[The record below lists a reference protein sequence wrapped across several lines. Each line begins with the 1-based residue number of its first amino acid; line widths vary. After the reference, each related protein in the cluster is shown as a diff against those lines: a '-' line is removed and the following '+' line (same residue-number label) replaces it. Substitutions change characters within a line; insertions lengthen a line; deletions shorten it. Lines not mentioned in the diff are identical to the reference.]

1 MKKSK
6 NILKSFGFAFQ
17 GIGFAFLKEKNLALH
32 LVAATAAIAASIYFQ
47 LDRMEFLF
55 VITAIFMVFV
65 TEMVNTAVEAAVDL
79 SVGEK
84 YHPLAR
90 AAKNIAAGA
99 VLFAAFFAL
108 LVAFLVFG
116 GRVAAWL

>member
-6 NILKSFGFAFQ
+6 NIFKSFGFAFQ

-32 LVAATAAIAASIYFQ
+32 LVAAAVAIAASIYSQ

-79 SVGEK
+79 SIGDK

-99 VLFAAFFAL
+99 VLFAALFAL

-116 GRVAAWL
+116 GRLVAWL